1 MKRVLILANNC
12 LSDTNA
18 NGRTLANMLAGYP
31 KDCLAQFTLRADDP
45 NFECCENYF
54 FVSDSEALQAFIKG
68 KRVGRRLKKQPYCTK
83 AEAGTERKHG
93 RTSVTMLLRDLV
105 WNSGRWKK
113 GGFCSFVRA
122 FAPEVILLQAGDCA
136 FLLRLARKLSK
147 EYQIPLV
154 IYNSEGYYFKD
165 YDYFRANGFAHLCYP
180 LFRRMLCREFRKT
193 MQAASYVVYLCDEL
207 KAAYDAEFTCPSE
220 VIYTA
225 TQLQPADKLRAGP
238 LSAVYLGNLGLCR
251 HESLIEL
258 AQTLQKVE
266 PGALLHIYGRAPNES
281 VAKTLRACG
290 AIQLHG
296 FVPYDEVRRVM
307 AEAVLLV
314 HAENFSEFFRKEL
327 IYAFS
332 TKIPDCLASGSCF
345 LLYAPSELAV
355 TKYLMNT
362 ESAYVATDRAQLETY
377 LRLLH
382 ERPEERERYLERAKA
397 VVAKNHN
404 AAKNSA
410 RFCVIL
416 NGQL

>member
-1 MKRVLILANNC
+1 MKRVLILGNKC
-12 LSDTNA
+12 LSQSNN
-18 NGRTLANMLAGYP
+18 NGRTLSNLLLGYP
-31 KDCLAQFTLRADDP
+31 KEKLAQFCLLSGAPD
-45 NFECCENYF
+45 FERCERYF
-54 FVSDSEALQAFIKG
+54 VVSDRDALDALVRLR
-68 KRVGRRLKKQPYCTK
+68 RVGRRLT
-83 AEAGTERKHG
+83 EADAAKLIAPR
-93 RTSVTMLLRDLV
+93 RSVKNRNALTMFLREAV
-105 WNSGRWKK
+105 WRSGLWKR
-113 GGFCSFVRA
+113 GGFRDFVKE
-122 FAPEVILLQAGDCA
+122 FCPEVILLQAGDCA

-165 YDYFRANGFAHLCYP
+165 YDYFRSKGLAHLCYP

-193 MQAASYVVYLCDEL
+193 MQAASYAVYLCDEL

-225 TQLQPADKLRAGP
+225 TQLQPADKLQTGP

-266 PGALLHIYGRAPNES
+266 PGALLHIYGRAPNDS
-281 VAKTLRACG
+281 VEKALRSCG
-290 AIQLHG
+290 AIRLHG

-314 HAENFSEFFRKEL
+314 HAENFSEFYRKEL

-345 LLYAPSELAV
+345 LLYAPPELAV
-355 TKYLMNT
+355 TKYLRKT
-362 ESAYVATDRAQLETY
+362 ESAYVATDKAQLETY

-382 ERPEERERYLERAKA
+382 EQPETRGRYLERAGA
-397 VVAKNHN
+397 VVEENHN
-404 AAKNSA
+404 AAKNA
-410 RFCVIL
+410 ERFCAIL
-416 NGQL
+416 NSRL

>member
-1 MKRVLILANNC
+1 MKRVLILGNNC
-12 LSDTNA
+12 LSQSNN
-18 NGRTLANMLAGYP
+18 NGRTLSNLLLGYP
-31 KDCLAQFTLRADDP
+31 KEKLAQFCLLSGAPD
-45 NFECCENYF
+45 FERCERYF
-54 FVSDSEALQAFIKG
+54 VVSDRDALDALVRLR
-68 KRVGRRLKKQPYCTK
+68 RVGRRLT
-83 AEAGTERKHG
+83 EADAAKLIAPR
-93 RTSVTMLLRDLV
+93 RSVKNRNALTMFLREAV
-105 WNSGRWKK
+105 WRSGLWKR
-113 GGFCSFVRA
+113 GGFRDFVKE
-122 FAPEVILLQAGDCA
+122 FCPEVILLQAGDCA

-165 YDYFRANGFAHLCYP
+165 YDYFRSKGLAHLCYP
-180 LFRRMLCREFRKT
+180 LFRRMFRREFRKT
-193 MQAASYVVYLCDEL
+193 MQAASYAVYLCDEL

-258 AQTLQKVE
+258 AETLQKVE

-416 NGQL
+416 NGRL